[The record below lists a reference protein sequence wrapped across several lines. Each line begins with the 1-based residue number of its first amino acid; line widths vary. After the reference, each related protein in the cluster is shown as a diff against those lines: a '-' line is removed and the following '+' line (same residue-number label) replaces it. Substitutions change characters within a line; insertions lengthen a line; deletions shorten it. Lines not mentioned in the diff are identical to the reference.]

1 MLIKFATKQLHCF
14 WPRNQRTEAEQK
26 VEKRFSVTGPLKITK
41 NEESLKNITNTSKRK
56 ITQKKK
62 RKRRKK
68 LKQRFRRSAKKC
80 EDPEMK
86 CQRTGSC
93 VNQ

>member
-14 WPRNQRTEAEQK
+14 WPRNQRTEEDQK

-62 RKRRKK
+62 KK
-68 LKQRFRRSAKKC
+68 EEK
-80 EDPEMK
+80 
-86 CQRTGSC
+86 T
-93 VNQ
+93 

>member
-14 WPRNQRTEAEQK
+14 WPRNQRTEADQK

-62 RKRRKK
+62 KK
-68 LKQRFRRSAKKC
+68 EEK
-80 EDPEMK
+80 
-86 CQRTGSC
+86 T
-93 VNQ
+93 